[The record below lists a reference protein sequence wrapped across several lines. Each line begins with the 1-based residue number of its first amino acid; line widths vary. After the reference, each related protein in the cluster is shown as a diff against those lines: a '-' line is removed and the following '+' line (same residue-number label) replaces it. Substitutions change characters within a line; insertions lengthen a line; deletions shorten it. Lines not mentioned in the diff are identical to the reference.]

1 MKKLILG
8 LILLTGVLMSCKKPH
23 YKSYKYLEIRE
34 EENIFGESEIKEEK
48 AKSVMAEND
57 SIASIMVF
65 KNYCTYVL
73 VYQEMQ
79 KSLKMK
85 VSKPVDFKLIN
96 DKGEEVLTSIY
107 THQESEMQK
116 CITILDE
123 IQKWVVKGVTKKISA
138 SKVNKMIN
146 PLIKQYDGILI
157 KLDKIDSDVVK
168 QYRTQ
173 LANKMI
179 DLQMQQ

>member
-8 LILLTGVLMSCKKPH
+8 VMLLLVIITSCKKTH
-23 YKSYKYLEIRE
+23 YKSYKYIEIRE
-34 EENIFGESEIKEEK
+34 EENIYGEAVIKEEK
-48 AKSVMAEND
+48 AKSVLAEND
-57 SIASIMVF
+57 SIASVMAF
-65 KNYCTYVL
+65 KNYCTYIL
-73 VYQEMQ
+73 VFQEMQ

-85 VSKPVDFKLIN
+85 VSKPVDFKLFN

-107 THQESEMQK
+107 THQESQVHK

-123 IQKWVVKGVTKKISA
+123 IQKWVVKGVTKKLST
-138 SKVNKMIN
+138 SKVNEKIN

-157 KLDKIDSDVVK
+157 KLDKIDSDFVK
-168 QYRTQ
+168 QYRMQ

>member
-1 MKKLILG
+1 
-8 LILLTGVLMSCKKPH
+8 
-23 YKSYKYLEIRE
+23 
-34 EENIFGESEIKEEK
+34 
-48 AKSVMAEND
+48 MA
-57 SIASIMVF
+57 F

-73 VYQEMQ
+73 VYQELQ

-85 VSKPVDFKLIN
+85 VSKPVDFKLFN
-96 DKGEEVLTSIY
+96 DKGEEVLTAIY
-107 THQESEMQK
+107 THQENKKQK
-116 CITILDE
+116 CIDILDE
-123 IQKWVVKGVTKKISA
+123 VQKWVVKGVTKKISP
-138 SKVNKMIN
+138 SKVNENIN

-168 QYRTQ
+168 QYRMQ